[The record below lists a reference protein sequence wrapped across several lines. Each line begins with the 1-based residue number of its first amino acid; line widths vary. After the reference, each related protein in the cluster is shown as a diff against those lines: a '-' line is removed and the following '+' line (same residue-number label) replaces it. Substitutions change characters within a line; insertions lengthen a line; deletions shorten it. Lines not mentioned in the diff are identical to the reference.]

1 MSGPVEQGRQRAD
14 VVRSEHHV
22 HPWRPAQDGV
32 AVLLGQTTTDSD
44 LHIRIGLLT
53 RSQVA
58 DIAVELVVGVLP
70 NRAGVEHHDV
80 GVGTVRSAP
89 VAGGLQQTRKALRI
103 MDVHL
108 AAVGANLIGA
118 TGRRAGLVAGVSPG
132 QHCCHGLMVRRSPGA
147 GKPRDR
153 QADCLPAG

>member
-1 MSGPVEQGRQRAD
+1 MSGPVEQGRQRTD

-22 HPWRPAQDGV
+22 HPWRPTQDGV

-44 LHIRIGLLT
+44 LHIRIGLLA
-53 RSQVA
+53 RSKVA
-58 DIAVELVVGVLP
+58 DVAVELVVGVLP

-80 GVGTVRSAP
+80 GVGTVRSP
-89 VAGGLQQTRKALRI
+89 SVAGGLQQTRKALRI

-118 TGRRAGLVAGVSPG
+118 TGRRAGLVTSLSPG
-132 QHCCHGLMVRRSPGA
+132 QHCCHALMVRRSPGA

-153 QADCLPAG
+153 QADCLLAG